1 MEIPA
6 EYSNSVMT
14 PKQNIISI
22 FFSNYLVLE
31 ESLRYRINQIT
42 DSGIN
47 VALTLSEDLELES
60 VSQQQLML
68 ESIDRVITDKEVKE
82 QVRPILE
89 AILNS
94 QPQTLVKSYAET
106 IVQITMPRRRYERI
120 GSPKVGEQLLIDIRK
135 P

>member
-1 MEIPA
+1 
-6 EYSNSVMT
+6 
-14 PKQNIISI
+14 
-22 FFSNYLVLE
+22 LE
-31 ESLRYRINQIT
+31 ESVRYRINQIT

-47 VALTLSEDLELES
+47 VALTLSEDVELET

-89 AILNS
+89 AILSS
-94 QPQTLVKSYAET
+94 QPQTLVKTYAET
-106 IVQITMPRRRYERI
+106 IVQITMPRRRYEKI
-120 GSPKVGEQLLIDIRK
+120 GSPRVGEQLIIDIRR

>member
-1 MEIPA
+1 
-6 EYSNSVMT
+6 
-14 PKQNIISI
+14 
-22 FFSNYLVLE
+22 LE

>member
-1 MEIPA
+1 M
-6 EYSNSVMT
+6 
-14 PKQNIISI
+14 
-22 FFSNYLVLE
+22 E

-94 QPQTLVKSYAET
+94 QPQTLVKSYSET

>member
-1 MEIPA
+1 
-6 EYSNSVMT
+6 
-14 PKQNIISI
+14 
-22 FFSNYLVLE
+22 LD

-42 DSGIN
+42 DSGAN
-47 VALTLSEDLELES
+47 VALTLSEDLELETI
-60 VSQQQLML
+60 SQQQLML

-94 QPQTLVKSYAET
+94 QPQTVVKTYAET
-106 IVQITMPRRRYERI
+106 IVQITMPRRRYENI
-120 GSPKVGEQLLIDIRK
+120 GSPKVGEQLLIDIRR

>member
-1 MEIPA
+1 M
-6 EYSNSVMT
+6 
-14 PKQNIISI
+14 
-22 FFSNYLVLE
+22 LE

-42 DSGIN
+42 DSGVN
-47 VALTLSEDLELES
+47 VSLTLSEDLELET

-89 AILNS
+89 AILSS
-94 QPQTLVKSYAET
+94 QPQTLVKTYAET
-106 IVQITMPRRRYERI
+106 IVQITMPRRRYEKI
-120 GSPKVGEQLLIDIRK
+120 GSPAVGEHLLIDIRK

>member
-1 MEIPA
+1 
-6 EYSNSVMT
+6 
-14 PKQNIISI
+14 
-22 FFSNYLVLE
+22 LE

-42 DSGIN
+42 DSGAN
-47 VALTLSEDLELES
+47 VALTLSEDLELETI
-60 VSQQQLML
+60 SQQQLML

-94 QPQTLVKSYAET
+94 QPQTVVKTYAET
-106 IVQITMPRRRYERI
+106 IVQITMPRRRYENI
-120 GSPKVGEQLLIDIRK
+120 GSPKVGEQLLIDIRR

>member
-1 MEIPA
+1 MD
-6 EYSNSVMT
+6 
-14 PKQNIISI
+14 
-22 FFSNYLVLE
+22 

-42 DSGIN
+42 DSGVN
-47 VALTLSEDLELES
+47 VALTLSEDLELETI
-60 VSQQQLML
+60 SQQQLML

-94 QPQTLVKSYAET
+94 QPQTVVKTYAET
-106 IVQITMPRRRYERI
+106 IVQITMPRRRYENI
-120 GSPKVGEQLLIDIRK
+120 GSPKVGEQLLIDIRR

>member
-1 MEIPA
+1 M
-6 EYSNSVMT
+6 
-14 PKQNIISI
+14 
-22 FFSNYLVLE
+22 E

-42 DSGIN
+42 DSGAN
-47 VALTLSEDLELES
+47 VALTLSEDLELETI
-60 VSQQQLML
+60 SQQQLML

-94 QPQTLVKSYAET
+94 QPQTVVKTYAET
-106 IVQITMPRRRYERI
+106 IVQITMPRRRYENI
-120 GSPKVGEQLLIDIRK
+120 GSPKVGEQLLIDIRR

>member
-1 MEIPA
+1 
-6 EYSNSVMT
+6 
-14 PKQNIISI
+14 
-22 FFSNYLVLE
+22 LE

-42 DSGIN
+42 DSGVN
-47 VALTLSEDLELES
+47 VALTLSEDLELET

-89 AILNS
+89 AILSS
-94 QPQTLVKSYAET
+94 QPQTVVKTYAET
-106 IVQITMPRRRYERI
+106 IVQITMPKRRYERI

>member
-1 MEIPA
+1 
-6 EYSNSVMT
+6 
-14 PKQNIISI
+14 
-22 FFSNYLVLE
+22 LD

-42 DSGIN
+42 DSGAN
-47 VALTLSEDLELES
+47 VALTLSEDLELETI
-60 VSQQQLML
+60 SQQQLML

-94 QPQTLVKSYAET
+94 QPQTVVKTYAET
-106 IVQITMPRRRYERI
+106 IVQITMPRRRYENI
-120 GSPKVGEQLLIDIRK
+120 GSPKVGEQLIIDIRR

>member
-1 MEIPA
+1 M
-6 EYSNSVMT
+6 
-14 PKQNIISI
+14 
-22 FFSNYLVLE
+22 LE
-31 ESLRYRINQIT
+31 DPLRYRINQIT

-47 VALTLSEDLELES
+47 VSLTLSEDLELET

-89 AILNS
+89 AILSS
-94 QPQTLVKSYAET
+94 QPQTLVKTYAET
-106 IVQITMPRRRYERI
+106 IVQITMPRRRYEKI
-120 GSPKVGEQLLIDIRK
+120 GSPRVGEQLLIDIRK

>member
-1 MEIPA
+1 MD
-6 EYSNSVMT
+6 
-14 PKQNIISI
+14 
-22 FFSNYLVLE
+22 

-42 DSGIN
+42 DSGAN
-47 VALTLSEDLELES
+47 VALTLSEDLELETI
-60 VSQQQLML
+60 SQQQLML

-94 QPQTLVKSYAET
+94 QPQTVVKTYAET
-106 IVQITMPRRRYERI
+106 IVQITMPRRRYENI
-120 GSPKVGEQLLIDIRK
+120 GSPKVGEQLLIDIRR